1 MRESRVRAVCAFV
14 YRTVLPVCAVGW
26 REAVAT
32 AGVAVGRVHA
42 IPLVYSGERF
52 FVTYYISTV
61 YHEPGLAPGPQQG
74 LQP

>member
-32 AGVAVGRVHA
+32 AGVAAGRVHA

-52 FVTYYISTV
+52 LYV
-61 YHEPGLAPGPQQG
+61 
-74 LQP
+74 QPLKSEHTN